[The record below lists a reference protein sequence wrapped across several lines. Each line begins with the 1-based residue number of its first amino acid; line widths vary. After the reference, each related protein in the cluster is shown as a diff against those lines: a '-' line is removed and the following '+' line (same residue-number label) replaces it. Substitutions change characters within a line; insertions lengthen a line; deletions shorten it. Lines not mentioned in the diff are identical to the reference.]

1 MKVLFNKVLV
11 KPLEAE
17 KTTESGLIMHVN
29 QSTSAIVS
37 SEVAFTGEKIESS
50 IKVGDTVFFPARAGM
65 KFKTEDT
72 EYLILD
78 EKDIIAIK

>member
-1 MKVLFNKVLV
+1 MKVLLNRILV

-37 SEVAFTGEKIESS
+37 SEVVFTGEKTESS

-65 KFKTEDT
+65 KFKTEDS